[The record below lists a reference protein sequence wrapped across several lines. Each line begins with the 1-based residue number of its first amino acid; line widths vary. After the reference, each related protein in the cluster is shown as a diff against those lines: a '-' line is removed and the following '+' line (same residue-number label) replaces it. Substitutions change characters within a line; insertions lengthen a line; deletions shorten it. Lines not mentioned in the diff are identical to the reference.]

1 MQERGDKM
9 PKLNA
14 LKGKLVEKNKRYSEC
29 ANQLGISVTTFS
41 DKMNG
46 KSKFNVEEANALAN
60 FIGLSD
66 EEKVNIF
73 LK

>member
-1 MQERGDKM
+1 M

-14 LKGKLVEKNKRYSEC
+14 LKGKLVEKNKRYYEC
-29 ANQLGISVTTFS
+29 ANQLGISVTTFC